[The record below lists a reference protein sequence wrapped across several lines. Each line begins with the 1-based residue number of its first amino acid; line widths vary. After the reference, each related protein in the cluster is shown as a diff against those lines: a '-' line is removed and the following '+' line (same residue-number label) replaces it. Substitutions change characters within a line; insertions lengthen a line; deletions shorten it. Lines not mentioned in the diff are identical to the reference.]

1 MVGGAGGVVVHSA
14 VLASGDVLQTIVGE
28 GPEAGRL
35 LQQDGGVA
43 KDQPVDGLW
52 LLSEDGDGGRG
63 VAGMPRSLQTCGRR
77 RLPCGSPPVPARR
90 RSPPARGIRR

>member
-1 MVGGAGGVVVHSA
+1 MVAVAALLGDQVSKAAVMVGGAGGVVAHGA

-28 GPEAGRL
+28 GLEAGRL

-52 LLSEDGDGGRG
+52 LLLEDGDGGRG
-63 VAGMPRSLQTCGRR
+63 GCRDAEVAP
-77 RLPCGSPPVPARR
+77 
-90 RSPPARGIRR
+90 